1 MTGFGGSG
9 NEEQLIQVR
18 AYRNCSKITCGT
30 APFFQTGEV
39 LLLVL
44 PFFELENR
52 RRLGRSR
59 ESRLW
64 RPAGWGISVKQ
75 RSYLGGGVRLNSS
88 TVLGITQG
96 NKGPMHSK
104 EQERD
109 FFDKIPVRILV
120 DVLLSALVCLGFLK
134 RLLIP

>member
-1 MTGFGGSG
+1 MR
-9 NEEQLIQVR
+9 NNIIQVR

-30 APFFQTGEV
+30 APFFQTGKV

-75 RSYLGGGVRLNSS
+75 RSYLGGGVRHNSS
-88 TVLGITQG
+88 TVLG
-96 NKGPMHSK
+96 NKGPMHPRNKK
-104 EQERD
+104 ET
-109 FFDKIPVRILV
+109 FLTKF
-120 DVLLSALVCLGFLK
+120 LLES
-134 RLLIP
+134 LLMYSDLRSCV